1 MTGKKKVKKKR
12 KVNWREYNESLVRRG
27 EVMFDTAFLGNW
39 RAELRAMN
47 KGKEG
52 AKYVYPSSLI
62 WLLAI
67 VHTHIPASI
76 QAAGR
81 LPESD
86 VHRHIKKLKVPDYT
100 TTMHWR
106 VVRVKVQLDPE
117 VDPEKGVII
126 ALLIQLE
133 SR

>member
-1 MTGKKKVKKKR
+1 LTGKKKVKKKR

-39 RAELRAMN
+39 RAAELRAAMN
-47 KGKEG
+47 EGKEV

-62 WLLAI
+62 WFCSPSY
-67 VHTHIPASI
+67 THIPTASV

-86 VHRHIKKLKVPDYT
+86 VQTHKETESTGLHNND
-100 TTMHWR
+100 
-106 VVRVKVQLDPE
+106 
-117 VDPEKGVII
+117 
-126 ALLIQLE
+126 ALE
-133 SR
+133 SGTGKGTAAGSRGRPKKKVS

>member
-12 KVNWREYNESLVRRG
+12 KVNWREYSESLVRRG

-39 RAELRAMN
+39 RAAELRAMN

-67 VHTHIPASI
+67 VHSYL
-76 QAAGR
+76 
-81 LPESD
+81 LPYRQLEGFLKVMS
-86 VHRHIKKLKVPDYT
+86 RHIKKLKVPDYT
-100 TTMHWR
+100 TMHWR
-106 VVRVKVQLDPE
+106 VVRVKVPTNW
-117 VDPEKGVII
+117 
-126 ALLIQLE
+126 IQ
-133 SR
+133 R